1 MCTWKFTNNSFTVTL
16 TPSMS
21 ENCFWRPSS
30 LLAWSSTTLST
41 DDITF
46 ARSSPS
52 VLSFSPSPDY
62 SAHAHIHT
70 HTHMHTRTHHVIV
83 NARPDVKPSMRE
95 LLESQAVQWL
105 VGWLVGV
112 QHPFSAKIW
121 LYQRRKQFSE
131 LIQAKSTTK
140 GRNWSTEE
148 NLLDEKYENKS
159 DLL

>member
-83 NARPDVKPSMRE
+83 NARPDVKPSMTE
-95 LLESQAVQWL
+95 LLESQAVQCL
-105 VGWLVGV
+105 VGWLVGWSLTSFFSTNMAISETKAV
-112 QHPFSAKIW
+112 QWTHPSQEHH
-121 LYQRRKQFSE
+121 QRKKLVNGRK
-131 LIQAKSTTK
+131 LTP
-140 GRNWSTEE
+140 
-148 NLLDEKYENKS
+148 
-159 DLL
+159 

>member
-1 MCTWKFTNNSFTVTL
+1 
-16 TPSMS
+16 
-21 ENCFWRPSS
+21 
-30 LLAWSSTTLST
+30 
-41 DDITF
+41 
-46 ARSSPS
+46 
-52 VLSFSPSPDY
+52 
-62 SAHAHIHT
+62 
-70 HTHMHTRTHHVIV
+70 
-83 NARPDVKPSMRE
+83 
-95 LLESQAVQWL
+95 L